1 MAAKGGAEH
10 HNVVRLREDKAKV
23 LASVE
28 TGIEVR
34 VAISMAG
41 RKPDV
46 LKKWLTDPVFA
57 KDLEIA
63 RTKGSDL
70 MKVTLGS
77 ENGKNIDFA
86 TFSKEFLGTKYSLT
100 SRTGLTFWR
109 EGSLVGSIQ
118 PCPMKRATRTVS

>member
-10 HNVVRLREDKAKV
+10 HNVVRLREDKLKV
-23 LASVE
+23 IALVE

-57 KDLEIA
+57 KNLEIA
-63 RTKGSDL
+63 RT
-70 MKVTLGS
+70 
-77 ENGKNIDFA
+77 
-86 TFSKEFLGTKYSLT
+86 
-100 SRTGLTFWR
+100 
-109 EGSLVGSIQ
+109 
-118 PCPMKRATRTVS
+118 